1 MIAGYSYIMP
11 KTLEPD
17 LVFAQDYYMGTLRSD
32 SFSFRNTSVNPERD
46 ILKYRF
52 LHTLKADIEFYTGQL
67 SIGYSIKYFSKIRNL
82 DKAIA
87 DFERVTQTTGGYLQ
101 PVLYMDY
108 YAENNKGNT
117 VMDGRISYEFLKK
130 YKISLIANNL
140 LNRTYS
146 LRPLKAE
153 EVRTIMLQ
161 VVLNI

>member
-1 MIAGYSYIMP
+1 MP
-11 KTLEPD
+11 KTLDPD
-17 LVFAQDYYMGTLRSD
+17 LVFAKDYYMGTLRSNEFTYR
-32 SFSFRNTSVNPERD
+32 STSVNPSRN

-67 SIGYSIKYFSKIRNL
+67 SIGYSIKYFSRIENL

-87 DFERVTQTTGGYLQ
+87 DFEQVTIATGGYLQ

-117 VMDGRISYEFLKK
+117 VMDGRISYEFRKRHK
-130 YKISLIANNL
+130 VSLICNNF

-146 LRPLKAE
+146 LRPLKVE
-153 EVRTIMLQ
+153 EMRSIMLQ
-161 VVLNI
+161 YVLNI